1 MIEGL
6 QIEKEYQNGKVWYEP
21 VVLTVSGV
29 SKFRDDE
36 ISFVEIRGFWSIR
49 FLATHEFNK
58 GKQEDN
64 SQASEEKIFPRPK
77 DGSDIS
83 DGQLFVGDTALF
95 KLDINPKR
103 GANAAPGSFYHN
115 ISSVMPANGEA
126 PMEQVQSQSQPAP
139 QSGGSWASDTGSSG
153 SEPYVDKW
161 DLKDIHIRK
170 AQALN
175 ILNQVLTSGDT
186 VNAPK
191 IVVAMGFTD
200 ADEAIAAVANGW
212 NSLRRGLPIEF
223 PVAVSDMEEDNPIVE
238 DAVDLGADVIEEDVE
253 TVSWD

>member
-6 QIEKEYQNGKVWYEP
+6 QIEREFANGKVYYEP

-36 ISFVEIRGFWSIR
+36 ISFREIQGFWSIR
-49 FLATHEFNK
+49 FLATHAFNK

-64 SQASEEKIFPRPK
+64 SQTSAAKIFPRPK

-115 ISSVMPANGEA
+115 ITSVDLPNGE
-126 PMEQVQSQSQPAP
+126 PPIERVQSQGQPAP
-139 QSGGSWASDTGSSG
+139 QSGGSWASDTGSSD
-153 SEPYVDKW
+153 SAPFVDKW
-161 DLKDIHIRK
+161 ELRDIQIRK
-170 AQALN
+170 SQAEN
-175 ILNQVLTSGDT
+175 ILALVLRIRDEERMLK
-186 VNAPK
+186 VLK
-191 IVVAMGFTD
+191 AMGFKD
-200 ADEAIAAVANGW
+200 VDEAIDAVANGW
-212 NSLRRGLPIEF
+212 NLLRRGLPIEF
-223 PVAVSDMEEDNPIVE
+223 PVAVSDMEEEGVPDFADDNL
-238 DAVDLGADVIEEDVE
+238 DEDVE
-253 TVSWD
+253 KVSWD

>member
-6 QIEKEYQNGKVWYEP
+6 QIEREFANGKVYYEP

-36 ISFVEIRGFWSIR
+36 ISFREIQGFWSIR

-64 SQASEEKIFPRPK
+64 SQTSAAKFFPRPK

-115 ISSVMPANGEA
+115 ITSVDLPNGE
-126 PMEQVQSQSQPAP
+126 PPIERVQSQGQPAP
-139 QSGGSWASDTGSSG
+139 QSGGSWASDTGASDSA
-153 SEPYVDKW
+153 PFVDKW
-161 DLKDIHIRK
+161 ELRDIQIRK
-170 AQALN
+170 SQAEN
-175 ILNQVLTSGDT
+175 ILALVLRIRDEERMLK
-186 VNAPK
+186 VLK
-191 IVVAMGFTD
+191 AMGFKD
-200 ADEAIAAVANGW
+200 VDEAIDAVANGW
-212 NSLRRGLPIEF
+212 NLLRRGLPIEF
-223 PVAVSDMEEDNPIVE
+223 PVAVSDMEEEGVPDFADDNL
-238 DAVDLGADVIEEDVE
+238 DEDVE
-253 TVSWD
+253 KVSWD

>member
-6 QIEKEYQNGKVWYEP
+6 QIEREFANGKVYYEP

-36 ISFVEIRGFWSIR
+36 ISFREIQGFWSIR

-64 SQASEEKIFPRPK
+64 SQTSAAKIFPRPK

-115 ISSVMPANGEA
+115 ITSVDLPNGE
-126 PMEQVQSQSQPAP
+126 PPIERVQSQGQPAP
-139 QSGGSWASDTGSSG
+139 QSGGSWASDTGSSD
-153 SEPYVDKW
+153 SAPFVDKW
-161 DLKDIHIRK
+161 ELRDIQIRK
-170 AQALN
+170 SQAEN
-175 ILNQVLTSGDT
+175 ILALVLRIRDEERMLK
-186 VNAPK
+186 VLK
-191 IVVAMGFTD
+191 AMGFKD
-200 ADEAIAAVANGW
+200 VDEAIDAVANGW
-212 NSLRRGLPIEF
+212 NLLRRGLPIEF
-223 PVAVSDMEEDNPIVE
+223 PVAVSDMEEEGVPDFADDNL
-238 DAVDLGADVIEEDVE
+238 DEDVE

>member
-6 QIEKEYQNGKVWYEP
+6 QIEREFANGKVYYEP
-21 VVLTVSGV
+21 VVLPVSGV

-36 ISFVEIRGFWSIR
+36 ISFREIQGFWSIR

-64 SQASEEKIFPRPK
+64 SQTSAAKIFPRPK

-115 ISSVMPANGEA
+115 ITSVDLPNGE
-126 PMEQVQSQSQPAP
+126 PPIERVQSQGQPAP
-139 QSGGSWASDTGSSG
+139 QSGGSWASDTGSSD
-153 SEPYVDKW
+153 SAPFVDKW
-161 DLKDIHIRK
+161 ELRDIQIRK
-170 AQALN
+170 SQAEN
-175 ILNQVLTSGDT
+175 ILALVLRIRDEERMLK
-186 VNAPK
+186 VLK
-191 IVVAMGFTD
+191 AMGFKD
-200 ADEAIAAVANGW
+200 VDEAIDAVANGW
-212 NSLRRGLPIEF
+212 NLLRRGLPIEF
-223 PVAVSDMEEDNPIVE
+223 PVAVSDTEEEGVPDFADDNL
-238 DAVDLGADVIEEDVE
+238 DEDVE
-253 TVSWD
+253 KVSWD

>member
-6 QIEKEYQNGKVWYEP
+6 QIEREFANGKVYYEP

-36 ISFVEIRGFWSIR
+36 ISFREIQGFWSIR

-64 SQASEEKIFPRPK
+64 SQTSAAKIFPRPK

-103 GANAAPGSFYHN
+103 GANAAPGSFYNN
-115 ISSVMPANGEA
+115 ITSVDLPNGE
-126 PMEQVQSQSQPAP
+126 PPIERVQSQGQPAP
-139 QSGGSWASDTGSSG
+139 QSGGSWASDTGSSD
-153 SEPYVDKW
+153 SAPFVDKW
-161 DLKDIHIRK
+161 ELRDIQIRK
-170 AQALN
+170 SQAEN
-175 ILNQVLTSGDT
+175 ILALVLRMRDEERMLK
-186 VNAPK
+186 VLK
-191 IVVAMGFTD
+191 AMGFKD
-200 ADEAIAAVANGW
+200 VDEAIDAVANGW
-212 NSLRRGLPIEF
+212 NLLRRGLPIEF
-223 PVAVSDMEEDNPIVE
+223 PVAVSDMEEEGVPDFADDNL
-238 DAVDLGADVIEEDVE
+238 DEDVE
-253 TVSWD
+253 KVSWD

>member
-6 QIEKEYQNGKVWYEP
+6 QIEREFANGKVYYEP

-36 ISFVEIRGFWSIR
+36 ISFREIQGFWSIR

-64 SQASEEKIFPRPK
+64 SQTSAAKIFPRPK

-115 ISSVMPANGEA
+115 ITSVDLPNGE
-126 PMEQVQSQSQPAP
+126 PPIERVQSQGQPAP
-139 QSGGSWASDTGSSG
+139 QSGGSWASDTGSSD
-153 SEPYVDKW
+153 SAPFVDKW
-161 DLKDIHIRK
+161 ELRDIQIRK
-170 AQALN
+170 SQAEN
-175 ILNQVLTSGDT
+175 ILALVLRIRDEERMLK
-186 VNAPK
+186 VLK
-191 IVVAMGFTD
+191 AMGFKD
-200 ADEAIAAVANGW
+200 VDEAIDAVANGW
-212 NSLRRGLPIEF
+212 NLLRRGLPIEF
-223 PVAVSDMEEDNPIVE
+223 PVAVSDMEEEGVPDFADDNL
-238 DAVDLGADVIEEDVE
+238 DEDVE
-253 TVSWD
+253 KVSWD

>member
-6 QIEKEYQNGKVWYEP
+6 QIQNDTQNGKVFYHP
-21 VVLTVSGV
+21 AVLTVKGV
-29 SKFRDDE
+29 SQYRDDE
-36 ISFVEIRGFWSIR
+36 ISFVEITGFWSLKYEPR
-49 FLATHEFNK
+49 SYVYSSAPREEGTNPGD
-58 GKQEDN
+58 GKLH
-64 SQASEEKIFPRPK
+64 I
-77 DGSDIS
+77 
-83 DGQLFVGDTALF
+83 GDVAKFGLN
-95 KLDINPKR
+95 INPKSS
-103 GANAAPGSFYHN
+103 GNSFYNN
-115 ISSVMPANGEA
+115 ISSVMPASGET
-126 PMEQVQSQSQPAP
+126 PIERVQSQGQPAA
-139 QSGGSWASDTGSSG
+139 QSGGSWASDAGSSG

-175 ILNQVLTSGDT
+175 LLTEVLTSGDK

-200 ADEAIAAVANGW
+200 AAEAIDAVANGW

-223 PVAVSDMEEDNPIVE
+223 PVAASDTEEEVVAEDSPMVE
-238 DAVDLGADVIEEDVE
+238 AAVDLGADVIEEDVE

>member
-6 QIEKEYQNGKVWYEP
+6 QIEREFANGKVYYEP

-36 ISFVEIRGFWSIR
+36 ISFREIQGFWSIR

-64 SQASEEKIFPRPK
+64 SQTSAAKIFPRPK

-115 ISSVMPANGEA
+115 ITSVDLPNGDPPIER
-126 PMEQVQSQSQPAP
+126 VQSQGQPAP
-139 QSGGSWASDTGSSG
+139 QSGGSWASDTGSSD
-153 SEPYVDKW
+153 SAPFVDKW
-161 DLKDIHIRK
+161 ELRDIQIRK
-170 AQALN
+170 SQAEN
-175 ILNQVLTSGDT
+175 ILALVLRIRDEERMLK
-186 VNAPK
+186 VLK
-191 IVVAMGFTD
+191 AMGFKD
-200 ADEAIAAVANGW
+200 VDEAIDAVANGW
-212 NSLRRGLPIEF
+212 NLLRRGLPIEF
-223 PVAVSDMEEDNPIVE
+223 PVAVSDMEEEGVPDFADDNL
-238 DAVDLGADVIEEDVE
+238 DEDVE
-253 TVSWD
+253 KVSWA